1 MAENVGSIYY
11 TVDADTSKLVG
22 SSKEADTA
30 LDKLQDEFKRT
41 DKAANDSRFQMTKTA
56 SAVKELG
63 REGQSTSTMM
73 GKLSGVLAGLV
84 TLRGVTGLI
93 QMAEAYN
100 EMAERIQLATS
111 SQDEYNEVQT
121 RLAATAA
128 QTYRSLSEAQEL
140 YIRTAAGLKS
150 LGYET
155 DQVLDITDS
164 LSFSFVKNA
173 TSVDRAN
180 AATSAFTKV
189 INKGKVEADA
199 WETIIAAVPTII
211 DDIATASGKTA
222 AEIRNMGVSGQL
234 SATQLTQGLVGSLE
248 SSRKAAEGMAT
259 TVRDAF
265 TRLQTNLSVFV
276 GEANRA
282 NGATN
287 VLSSGILILAD
298 NIDTIVKVLTVAG
311 AGALAGYIANLGRV
325 AIQHLAGVVAAKA
338 HAAQEVLLA
347 TAHERAAA
355 AAAGQAAANIRLG
368 GSQAAAATAANAH
381 RAAQERLA
389 LAKTATARAGTGLLA
404 VLGGPIG
411 IIALAASAAA
421 GFVLFGNNAQNAAGK
436 MDQLAVSIDKVG
448 KAQLEL
454 RRQQAAEGIIQLEK
468 NAREAASS
476 VQALEKDLTALSDGR
491 YGNGVPTEG
500 LDNVRKTLVEQK
512 AAQEAA
518 NEELA
523 RGRDIQ
529 KQITDE
535 LERRAKAPSG
545 GSGPTPQADPEV
557 AKKLASMREELEL
570 SKLTGDA
577 RARLAAIQKLGAN
590 ATAEERAEAEKL
602 ASAIYKLENG
612 RKVGAAEQKK
622 SAAELAQANKENKK
636 TIDDLTQSLA
646 ESALKGEELALA
658 KARASLNSFATPEDI
673 ANVERLASALWQVNQ
688 AEANKKL
695 LGSVDPIANNN
706 MEFETQIANLKAL
719 NEAKLLEDQRYLE
732 LKTQAEESYAERA
745 RQLDEERFRSQ
756 SATNELLM
764 SSLDRLGQAGTEAT
778 VGLITGAN
786 NGQDAIRALAGA
798 ILNDAVGSLV
808 QMGVQYVKNLIMG
821 KAAATAATAFGIA
834 QAGTLAAAWAP
845 AAAMASLASFG
856 ANAAPAGAALASTT
870 AIAQGLALA
879 GGRRYGGAV
888 AGGKMY
894 RINENGAPEVF
905 NAANG
910 QQYMLPNRRGEVVS
924 NEDASRGSIGSMP
937 PNISINLIEDSSQAG
952 QVRQSQDGDQTNID
966 MFVADIYGGGE
977 RSQAIERA
985 YGLKRRGN

>member
-338 HAAQEVLLA
+338 HAAQELLLA

-448 KAQLEL
+448 KAQLDL

-468 NAREAASS
+468 NAREAATS
-476 VQALEKDLTALSDGR
+476 VQALERDLSDLEAARMSGK
-491 YGNGVPTEG
+491 NIEG

-612 RKVGAAEQKK
+612 RKIGAAEQKK

-658 KARASLNSFATPEDI
+658 KARASLNTFATPEDV
-673 ANVERLASALWQVNQ
+673 ANVERLARALWQVQ
-688 AEANKKL
+688 EAENNKKL
-695 LGSVDPIANNN
+695 LGTLDPIAGAKI
-706 MEFETQIANLKAL
+706 EFDKQLTDLKTL
-719 NEAKLLEDQRYLE
+719 NEAKSLEDQRYLE
-732 LKTQAEESYAERA
+732 LKTQAEKAYAERSKVLQEENFR
-745 RQLDEERFRSQ
+745 RQS
-756 SATNELLM
+756 SYNELLM

-924 NEDASRGSIGSMP
+924 NEDASRGSMGSMP

>member
-248 SSRKAAEGMAT
+248 SSRKAAQGMAT
-259 TVRDAF
+259 TVKDAF
-265 TRLQTNLSVFV
+265 NALQTNLSVFV

-287 VLSSGILILAD
+287 LLSSGILLLSD

-347 TAHERAAA
+347 TAHERATA

-389 LAKTATARAGTGLLA
+389 LANTATARAGTGLLA

-448 KAQLEL
+448 KAQLLL
-454 RRQQAAEGIIQLEK
+454 RQQQAAEGIIKLEK
-468 NAREAASS
+468 EAREASTSVSS
-476 VQALEKDLTALSDGR
+476 LERDLNDLEAARMSGK
-491 YGNGVPTEG
+491 NIEG
-500 LDNVRKTLVEQK
+500 IENVRKTLVEQK

-732 LKTQAEESYAERA
+732 LKTQAEEGYAERA

-924 NEDASRGSIGSMP
+924 NEDASRSSMGSMP

>member
-468 NAREAASS
+468 GAREAATS
-476 VQALEKDLTALSDGR
+476 VQALERDLNDLEAARMSGK
-491 YGNGVPTEG
+491 NIEG

-535 LERRAKAPSG
+535 LERRAKAPTAA
-545 GSGPTPQADPEV
+545 GPAAQADPEV
-557 AKKLASMREELEL
+557 AKKLAAMREELEL

-658 KARASLNSFATPEDI
+658 KARASLNTFATPEDV
-673 ANVERLASALWQVNQ
+673 ANVERLARALWQVQ
-688 AEANKKL
+688 EAENNKKL
-695 LGSVDPIANNN
+695 LGTLDPIAGAKI
-706 MEFETQIANLKAL
+706 EFDKQLADLKTL
-719 NEAKLLEDQRYLE
+719 NEAKSLEDQRYLE
-732 LKTQAEESYAERA
+732 LKTQAEKAYAERSKVLQEENFR
-745 RQLDEERFRSQ
+745 RQS
-756 SATNELLM
+756 SYNELLM

-924 NEDASRGSIGSMP
+924 NEDASRSSMGSMP

-985 YGLKRRGN
+985 YGLTRRGN